1 MNRISIS
8 GLLFSVG
15 VMQFFA
21 GLLLAEVTYPNYSVS
36 QNTISSLGSMVCN
49 QSCSFVQPAATIFN
63 TSVTLLGIMILVGAL
78 SFFRESRVLSVTIFI
93 TGIGALGVGLTLVA
107 HSLPLLHSLFSL
119 ITFVFAGLSAII
131 SLTYTKNVLGYISFV
146 LGLISLLST
155 ILFTAHVYLGLGI
168 GGMER
173 MIVYPV
179 LLWGISFGV
188 FLISKNSTTKS

>member
-1 MNRISIS
+1 
-8 GLLFSVG
+8 
-15 VMQFFA
+15 MQFFV
-21 GLLLAEVTYPNYSVS
+21 GLLLAEVTYPSYSVS

-131 SLTYTKNVLGYISFV
+131 SLTYTKNVLG
-146 LGLISLLST
+146 
-155 ILFTAHVYLGLGI
+155 
-168 GGMER
+168 
-173 MIVYPV
+173 
-179 LLWGISFGV
+179 
-188 FLISKNSTTKS
+188 